1 VKVLLL
7 HQHFNTPAKGGAIR
21 SYYLAKALVD
31 AGIHVTVITAHA
43 DKYKVENVE
52 GIEVHFLCVP
62 YDNRYGFYKRSV
74 SFINYVW
81 RTVRLARRFRD
92 SDFCYA
98 MSVPLTV
105 GIAAMVIRI
114 LYRIPFIFE
123 VGDLWPDAPIQLGYI
138 KNWLFK
144 KILYGLENKIYRS
157 AHAIVALSPAIRSA
171 IEQKLPGKKAI
182 HLIPN
187 MSDTDFFRLQPKNS
201 VLQRTFKVENKFV
214 IAYIGAIG
222 VANGL
227 HHFVDCA
234 RASKAAGLP
243 VQFFLCGDGAMLS
256 SLHQMVW
263 DEALDNFTIV
273 PFQNREGV
281 RELLK
286 VTDATFISY
295 LPAPILETGSPNKY
309 FDGLAAG
316 KLIIVNFGGWI
327 RDEIETNRCGFYVD
341 QSNAGDFVKKITP
354 FLYSEKLVKHY
365 QQASRTLAENNYS
378 RMMLSEKFAGLF
390 TKN

>member
-43 DKYKVENVE
+43 DKYKVESVE

-81 RTVRLARRFRD
+81 RTVSLARRLRG

-105 GIAAMVIRI
+105 GIAAMAIRMRH
-114 LYRIPFIFE
+114 RIPFIFE

-138 KNWLFK
+138 KNGLLK
-144 KILYGLENKIYRS
+144 KLLYGLEKKIYNS
-157 AHAIVALSPAIRSA
+157 ARAIVALSPAIESA
-171 IEQKLPGKKAI
+171 IKQKVSAKKNVHI
-182 HLIPN
+182 IPN

-201 VLQRTFKVENKFV
+201 ILQRSFKVENKFV
-214 IAYIGAIG
+214 VSYIGAIG

-243 VQFFLCGDGAMLS
+243 VQFFLCGEGAELPA
-256 SLHQMVW
+256 LRQMVL
-263 DEALDNFTIV
+263 DEALDNFTII

-295 LPAPILETGSPNKY
+295 QPISILETGSPNKY

-327 RDEIETNRCGFYVD
+327 KDEIEVNRCGFYVD
-341 QSNAGDFVKKITP
+341 QNSEGDFVKKITP

-365 QQASRTLAENNYS
+365 QLASRTLAENSYS
-378 RMMLSEKFAGLF
+378 RAMLSEKFVDIF
-390 TKN
+390 IKN